1 LDALYRRNIQQLT
14 QTYLTL
20 SLVDIADAV
29 GLEGSDAAKQAEK
42 YVLKMVI
49 DTLTMFELR

>member
-1 LDALYRRNIQQLT
+1 
-14 QTYLTL
+14 L